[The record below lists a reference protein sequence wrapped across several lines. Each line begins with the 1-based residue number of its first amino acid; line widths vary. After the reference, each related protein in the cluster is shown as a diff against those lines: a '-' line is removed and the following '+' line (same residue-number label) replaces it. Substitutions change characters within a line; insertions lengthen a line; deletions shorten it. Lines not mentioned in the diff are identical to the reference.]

1 MRQRGSSDCCTMGDD
16 ADISKAL
23 SHALRHEPW
32 LYELELD
39 DEGWAPLD
47 AVVAALR
54 DEREEWRGLLR
65 ADVERVIETSSKRR
79 HEISGERIRAMYG
92 HGVPGRLRRDPASPP
107 AILFHA
113 TSPDAAR
120 IIVNDGLKPMSRQYV
135 HLSVDPATARE
146 VGGRKSRTPDEARG
160 QLVMPPDEG
169 VLFLTQEGDALS
181 PERLTQLVRKYVLAA
196 ETGKSGS
203 CHLFRHTCATLMLEG
218 GADIRYIQEML
229 GHVELSTTRSTRR

>member
-1 MRQRGSSDCCTMGDD
+1 MPSD

-47 AVVAALR
+47 AVLAALR
-54 DEREEWRGLLR
+54 DESEEWRGLSL

-79 HEISGERIRAMYG
+79 HEISGGRIRAMYG
-92 HGVPGRLRRDPASPP
+92 HSVPGRLRREPASPP

-135 HLSVDPATARE
+135 HLSVDQATARE
-146 VGGRKSRTPDEARG
+146 VGRRRSRTP
-160 QLVMPPDEG
+160 
-169 VLFLTQEGDALS
+169 VLFEIEAGAAHAAGVAFYAGNYKVWLADVVPT
-181 PERLTQLVRKYVLAA
+181 RFVRA
-196 ETGKSGS
+196 S
-203 CHLFRHTCATLMLEG
+203 R
-218 GADIRYIQEML
+218 
-229 GHVELSTTRSTRR
+229 